1 MERLNGKR
9 KTVQPGKKQHRFLH
23 CFYPNQREKIT
34 VSTEPEEIMDINY
47 FLTSISSKFRTT
59 SELVS
64 YLSQIGVNCYIE
76 KNVLLF
82 KTDDDARKAITG
94 MYQLIN
100 V

>member
-1 MERLNGKR
+1 MVREKLCNPVKNSIDFYI
-9 KTVQPGKKQHRFLH
+9 V
-23 CFYPNQREKIT
+23 FYPNQREKIT